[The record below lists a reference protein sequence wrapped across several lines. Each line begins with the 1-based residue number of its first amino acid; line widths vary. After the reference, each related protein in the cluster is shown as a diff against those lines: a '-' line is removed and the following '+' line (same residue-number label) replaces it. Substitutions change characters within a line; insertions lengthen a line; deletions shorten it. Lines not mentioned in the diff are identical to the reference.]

1 MKKQQIGA
9 ALILLAASPAAAQ
22 PATPTEAAPEA
33 SATTEAAL
41 QANAAYGA
49 TIMPLINEGLA
60 LLGEITD
67 LSGRYLL
74 GFTAPETYA
83 GERDAIAAALAAIG
97 ARIKRLQDA
106 TAALAEPPSGPYA
119 ERGAELLAYSRKFA
133 ADVGEAK
140 AALDRLP
147 ALVESGDA
155 DGFDAARADIFRFS
169 SSTVR
174 AENAMLTANQ
184 LYAPL
189 GQPEYHLIEAIKNGN
204 VVIAD
209 LIDLMQLANAD
220 QREGLDAIA
229 NRIAAHHRGIGV
241 SLDAAAALA
250 DTLERQVA
258 ALSPAQKEGLAALA
272 QSYRTAIAIE
282 RRIGEG
288 LADYAPIARA
298 IAAGEEPAAF
308 KARLDK
314 VGALVGPLVAE
325 RQAALAAKQQ
335 AAIALA
341 GKS

>member
-1 MKKQQIGA
+1 MSNRLMIA
-9 ALILLAASPAAAQ
+9 AAIFLAAFRAAAQ
-22 PATPTEAAPEA
+22 PAPDEAAPQA
-33 SATTEAAL
+33 GAATQEAL
-41 QANAAYGA
+41 QASADYGA
-49 TIMPLINEGLA
+49 TITPLVNEGLA

-83 GERDAIAAALAAIG
+83 DDRGAVAAAHADIG
-97 ARIKRLQDA
+97 ARVARLQEA
-106 TAALAEPPSGPYA
+106 SAALAEPQPGPYA
-119 ERGAELLAYSRKFA
+119 ERSLELLRYIRKFA
-133 ADVGEAK
+133 ADLGEAR

-147 ALVESGDA
+147 ALVEAGDA
-155 DGFDAARADIFRFS
+155 VGFDAARADIFQYS
-169 SSTVR
+169 SNSVR
-174 AENAMLTANQ
+174 AENAILTANQ

-189 GQPEYHLIEAIKNGN
+189 GHPEYHLIEAIKNGN

-209 LIDLMQLANAD
+209 LLDLMQLANAGRRD
-220 QREGLDAIA
+220 GLDVIA
-229 NRIAAHHRGIGV
+229 DRVAAHHRGISV

-250 DTLERQVA
+250 ETLERKVTA
-258 ALSPAQKEGLAALA
+258 PSPAQKDGLAALA
-272 QSYRTAIAIE
+272 QSYRKAIAIE
-282 RRIGEG
+282 RRIGDG

-325 RQAALAAKQQ
+325 RQAALAAKQK
-335 AAIALA
+335 AAIELS